1 MNLLKKWAER
11 PVEAEVL
18 LVRTEEEGEASDD
31 QYDDDL
37 HSPFPTE
44 LDLRHLSADQQ
55 IQVKA
60 P

>member
-1 MNLLKKWAER
+1 M
-11 PVEAEVL
+11 EAEVL

-60 P
+60 L